1 MRCTGMAARRD
12 EDQGIDDI
20 DLLNIHRYPE
30 TVPASVVAQVRNSKV
45 YQKRLEELLK
55 GLPTGRRR
63 QGGSDMPAPEQP
75 AAKPPSS
82 GGILDALKKWIP

>member
-1 MRCTGMAARRD
+1 MAARRE
-12 EDQGIDDI
+12 EDQSIDDI

-63 QGGSDMPAPEQP
+63 SGGSETPAPQEP
-75 AAKPPSS
+75 AANQPSS
-82 GGILDALKKWIP
+82 GGFLDALKKWIP

>member
-1 MRCTGMAARRD
+1 MAARRD
-12 EDQGIDDI
+12 EDQSIDDI

-30 TVPASVVAQVRNSKV
+30 TAPASLVAQVRNSKI

-63 QGGSDMPAPEQP
+63 QGGSELPAPEQP
-75 AAKPPSS
+75 QTSQPSS
-82 GGILDALKKWIP
+82 GGILDALKKWMP

>member
-1 MRCTGMAARRD
+1 MAARRD
-12 EDQGIDDI
+12 EDQSIDDI

-30 TVPASVVAQVRNSKV
+30 TVPASIVAQVRNSKI

-63 QGGSDMPAPEQP
+63 QGSDAPAPEQP
-75 AAKPPSS
+75 APKQPSS